1 MRYLL
6 TILLSASLAA
16 MLLPTATAA
25 DTTPRFSRHAV
36 ALFSRLGCNSGTCH
50 GAVQGKNGFRLSLFG
65 ADPARDHQQIVRAAA
80 GRRVNLLAAEQSL
93 LLLKATATIP
103 HGGGRRMKRG
113 SAQYEMLRRWIADGA
128 ELDAIDKS
136 QVTALRVTPSERV
149 GKPGVSFP
157 LRVEAT
163 FADGSTEEVTS
174 FCSFN
179 STDEAVV
186 SVDPQGNV
194 TPRAVG
200 DAAVIAR
207 YRAEPVMSM
216 VVVPR
221 GGPSVFDRQGS
232 VAQAAKPHNF
242 IDEHVLAKLRRL
254 NVSPSP
260 LADDATFLRR
270 ARLDVTGQLPTP
282 QEVRAFLADDDPQK
296 RVKKIDQLLAEPGYA
311 ALWALKFCDI
321 LGASDFGVY
330 ADGLSEHFEAPRF
343 HAWVRARME
352 ENTPYDQFAAR
363 ILTATSR
370 DGRELKTWAEE
381 VVALQDGYTTPR
393 KDLELYAKRKTLDA
407 YWQRK
412 GAVGVPGTLQV
423 AHSFLGLRLECAQ
436 CHRHP
441 HDIWQQD
448 DLLSF
453 ANFFMRVRKVGF
465 QGQNEKK
472 LTEQAKLFKQYTDE
486 GKKLVE
492 EAKKLKEGR
501 GKQLADQARKAQGDV
516 NRLKSEISRAEQ
528 QATQAEIQAKS
539 RRHQA
544 AAIAKDGAKD
554 KAAEAKRLTKE
565 AADLQQKAQGQ
576 RDEVAAKRKQLEPL
590 QKLLADND
598 SLQREIRDKERRGK
612 SLSGD
617 VAKRILHSEV
627 FHRTD
632 KESAGRFASITSS
645 LGTQSSKQFRLL
657 GESQPLAIAAG
668 DDPRE
673 KVVEWMRRPDNPFF
687 AKAIVNRV
695 WAHYFGRG
703 IVDPPDDLSPLN
715 PATHPKLL
723 DELCRRF
730 IEGGYDLKWLHRT
743 ILTSRTYQQSSTA
756 SRDNEFD
763 RANYAYFYFR
773 RLGAEVLLDA
783 LNQATGTR
791 ENMDMKYYHWPESMR
806 TVEIPYLPRNTFVK
820 FMLEQF
826 GRPQRNSSVQCDCER
841 QGDASMLQV
850 ISFANHPRIWQKIT
864 GADGRV
870 AAVIKETKNVK
881 ERIELLFLGSLSRR
895 PSETERAACEKYIGQ
910 SESPERGLQG
920 VLWSLLNTKE
930 FILQH

>member
-1 MRYLL
+1 MRFQN
-6 TILLSASLAA
+6 TILIGALLSAVLSQ
-16 MLLPTATAA
+16 TATADDA
-25 DTTPRFSRHAV
+25 TPRFSRHAV
-36 ALFSRLGCNSGTCH
+36 ALFSRLGCNSGNCH

-80 GRRVNLLAAEQSL
+80 GRRVNLLAAEESL
-93 LLLKATATIP
+93 LLLKATAKVP
-103 HGGGRRMKRG
+103 HGGGRRIKRG
-113 SAQYEMLRRWIADGA
+113 SADYELLRRWIAGGA
-128 ELDAIDKS
+128 GLDATDES
-136 QVTALRVTPSERV
+136 QVTAMRVTPSEKV
-149 GKPGVSFP
+149 GNSGESYALK
-157 LRVEAT
+157 VEAT

-174 FCSFN
+174 LCSFS
-179 STDEAVV
+179 STDEAVAA
-186 SVDPQGNV
+186 VDGQGKV
-194 TPRAVG
+194 TLQAVG
-200 DAAVIAR
+200 DAAVIVR
-207 YRAEPVMSM
+207 YRSEPVMSM

-221 GGPSVFDRQGS
+221 GGPSVFDRKGS
-232 VAQAAKPHNF
+232 VAQQAKPHNF

-270 ARLDVTGQLPTP
+270 ARLDVTGQLPKP
-282 QEVRAFLADDDPQK
+282 EEVRAFLADDDPQK
-296 RVKKIDQLLAEPGYA
+296 RAKKIDQLLAEPGYA

-330 ADGLSEHFEAPRF
+330 ADGLAEHFEAPRF
-343 HAWVRARME
+343 HAWVRARMK

-370 DGRELKTWAEE
+370 DGRDLKTWGKE

-412 GAVGVPGTLQV
+412 GAIGVAGTLQV
-423 AHSFLGLRLECAQ
+423 AHAFLGLRLECAQ

-441 HDIWQQD
+441 HDVWQQD

-472 LTEQAKLFKQYTDE
+472 LPLQAKLFKQYTED

-501 GKQLADQARKAQGDV
+501 GKQLAEQARKAQGDV

-528 QATQAEIQAKS
+528 QATQAEGQAKA
-539 RRHQA
+539 RRMQA
-544 AAIAKDGAKD
+544 ATLAKD
-554 KAAEAKRLTKE
+554 KAAEVDRLTKE
-565 AADLQQKAQGQ
+565 AAQLEKKAKGQ
-576 RDEVAAKRKQLEPL
+576 RDEVSSKRKQIEPL
-590 QKLLADND
+590 EKLLAEDEA
-598 SLQREIRDKERRGK
+598 LQKEIRDKERRGK

-617 VAKRILHSEV
+617 IAKRILHSEV

-632 KESAGRFASITSS
+632 KESAGQFASVTNP

-657 GESQPLAIAAG
+657 GESQTLEIAAG

-715 PATHPKLL
+715 PPTHPKLL
-723 DELCRRF
+723 DEMCRRF

-743 ILTSRTYQQSSTA
+743 ILTSRTYQQSSMA
-756 SRDNEFD
+756 SGDNQFD

-773 RLGAEVLLDA
+773 RHGAEVVLDA

-806 TVEIPYLPRNTFVK
+806 TVEIPYVPRNAFVK

-850 ISFANHPRIWQKIT
+850 ISFANHPRVWQKI
-864 GADGRV
+864 ADANGRV
-870 AAVIKETKNVK
+870 AAVMKETDDVK
-881 ERIELLFLGSLSRR
+881 ERIELLYLGSLSRR
-895 PSETERAACEKYIGQ
+895 PSEAERVACEKYIGQ
-910 SESPERGLQG
+910 AESPDKGLQG